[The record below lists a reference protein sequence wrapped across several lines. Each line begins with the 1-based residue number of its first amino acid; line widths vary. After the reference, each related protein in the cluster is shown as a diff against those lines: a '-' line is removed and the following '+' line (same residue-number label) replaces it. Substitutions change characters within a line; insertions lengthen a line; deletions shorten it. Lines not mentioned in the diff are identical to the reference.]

1 MPHSPYT
8 QGPCVNCGATRLLMY
23 AHRSR
28 PPASVTTPAG
38 PARARLE
45 NYGEAEIETLLTN
58 SGTLFDYLG
67 GNRSAVLRQWTRLK
81 LEVMKDSNLRT
92 LKYHELCER

>member
-1 MPHSPYT
+1 MT
-8 QGPCVNCGATRLLMY
+8 CVLG
-23 AHRSR
+23 R
-28 PPASVTTPAG
+28 PTMKMKPMLCDETESGIPGVSFAAI
-38 PARARLE
+38 E
-45 NYGEAEIETLLTN
+45 NLLTN
-58 SGTLFDYLG
+58 SGTPFDYLG